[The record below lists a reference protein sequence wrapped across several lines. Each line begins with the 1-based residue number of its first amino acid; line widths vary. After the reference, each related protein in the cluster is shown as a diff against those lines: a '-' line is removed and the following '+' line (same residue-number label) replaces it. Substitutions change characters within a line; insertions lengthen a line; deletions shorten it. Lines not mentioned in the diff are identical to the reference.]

1 MCDGGNVPYTSQIL
15 AAKHVPN
22 YFGVVVRYDTIN
34 HIRRDIAI
42 IARVGKIP
50 RTAMIVAVT
59 DDRMYELY
67 VDVSNFPGRASFAYG
82 VIMGYTAGK
91 RRYRSRY

>member
-1 MCDGGNVPYTSQIL
+1 
-15 AAKHVPN
+15 
-22 YFGVVVRYDTIN
+22 
-34 HIRRDIAI
+34 
-42 IARVGKIP
+42 
-50 RTAMIVAVT
+50 
-59 DDRMYELY
+59 MYELY